1 MASKPTHE
9 VFFVKDLGK
18 DKKGFWTK
26 IGAAWQHKDTTGM
39 QVKLDL
45 MPTDLGAG
53 DLVILEATEKEDQK
67 AA

>member
-26 IGAAWQHKDTTGM
+26 IGAAWQHKETTGM
-39 QVKLDL
+39 QLKLDL
-45 MPTDLGAG
+45 LPTDLGAG
-53 DLVILEATEKEDQK
+53 DLVILEAKAEDEEK